1 VIFQI
6 DKSDYKFSSRD
17 PKVTFY
23 KQFKPMG
30 VTNITGNS
38 NAQLDPFFFRRRKM
52 IGWLFWFQTN
62 GKNVER
68 KSIPSNWFL
77 GLYLQ

>member
-1 VIFQI
+1 
-6 DKSDYKFSSRD
+6 
-17 PKVTFY
+17 
-23 KQFKPMG
+23 MG